1 MKKITHIY
9 ITTDKTALP
18 PPFPTHMFT
27 PPPFQCPAMYITL
40 IFKGFQILSCF
51 Y

>member
-18 PPFPTHMFT
+18 PFPTHMFT
-27 PPPFQCPAMYITL
+27 PPPFPIPMYITL